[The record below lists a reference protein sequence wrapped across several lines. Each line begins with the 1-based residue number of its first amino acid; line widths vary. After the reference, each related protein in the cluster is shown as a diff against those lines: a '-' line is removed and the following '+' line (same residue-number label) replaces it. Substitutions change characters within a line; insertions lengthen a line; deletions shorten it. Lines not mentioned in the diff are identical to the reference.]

1 MEPNQLHDEERCRQG
16 QSLLDGI
23 QAALARNAEDMQTT
37 LRTLGGSPAA
47 LAESADAPAA
57 QTAQL
62 EDAPPTVGLTEGQMN
77 AQGHRVQRTGL
88 FG

>member
-1 MEPNQLHDEERCRQG
+1 MDEERRQHG
-16 QSLLDGI
+16 QALLNGI
-23 QAALARNAEDMQTT
+23 DAALARNAV
-37 LRTLGGSPAA
+37 GGSPAA
-47 LAESADAPAA
+47 LRRFRNAPAA

>member
-1 MEPNQLHDEERCRQG
+1 MDEDERRQYG
-16 QSLLDGI
+16 QALLNGI
-23 QAALARNAEDMQTT
+23 DAALARNAEDMQTT

-47 LAESADAPAA
+47 LAESADAPAT

>member
-1 MEPNQLHDEERCRQG
+1 MDEDERRPYG
-16 QSLLDGI
+16 QALLNGI
-23 QAALARNAEDMQTT
+23 DAALARNAEDMQTT

-47 LAESADAPAA
+47 LAESADAPAT

>member
-1 MEPNQLHDEERCRQG
+1 MDEDERCQYG
-16 QSLLDGI
+16 QALLNGI
-23 QAALARNAEDMQTT
+23 DAALARNAEDMQTT

-47 LAESADAPAA
+47 LAESADAPAT